1 MAMYLQGKLHKINHF
16 FLFFKI
22 FKLQNKIII
31 ILRSQ
36 DLICTPYAKIKC
48 GNQMIY
54 NKKNNTI
61 LVVLERI
68 PYGSTFESIHM
79 KEA

>member
-1 MAMYLQGKLHKINHF
+1 MAMYLQGKLHKINHIF
-16 FLFFKI
+16 KFFKNL
-22 FKLQNKIII
+22 KLQNKIII

-36 DLICTPYAKIKC
+36 DLVCTPYAKIKC
-48 GNQMIY
+48 INQIIY
-54 NKKNNTI
+54 NKQNYTI

-68 PYGSTFESIHM
+68 CYGSTFESIHM